1 MGLWGKIK
9 REVSRV
15 NHKAGLDMNSTQWK
29 YMSTGAAVGTIVGGV
44 AGTVVSG
51 FNPAGTVLG
60 GVAGGTAGAVAGKT
74 AADYKIETNEIADRN
89 AALQEK
95 AIAMSSRVEAELTD
109 NNQGEE
115 GLEADGELKRKR
127 LAASYS
133 LSATRNSYA
142 KAKGVGSGRTTLG

>member
-29 YMSTGAAVGTIVGGV
+29 YMSTGAVVGTIVGGV
-44 AGTVVSG
+44 GGAVMTG
-51 FNPAGTVLG
+51 FNPAGAVIG
-60 GVAGGTAGAVAGKT
+60 GVAGGAAGAVAGKT
-74 AADYKIETNEIADRN
+74 SADYKIESNEIADRN

-109 NNQGEE
+109 NNKGEE
-115 GLEADGELKRKR
+115 ELAADGELKRKR

-142 KAKGVGSGRTTLG
+142 KAKGAGTGKTTLG